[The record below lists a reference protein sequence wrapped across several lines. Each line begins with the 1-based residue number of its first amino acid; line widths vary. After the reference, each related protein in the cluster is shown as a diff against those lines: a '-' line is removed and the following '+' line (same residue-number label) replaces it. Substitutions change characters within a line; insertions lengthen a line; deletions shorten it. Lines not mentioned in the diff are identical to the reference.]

1 MNTTLLQQEIRVLR
15 TENEQ
20 KTKKNAG
27 KQASIGDNLFISI
40 QEGRGR
46 IQQLNTQDEAQVEEY
61 ISASQASSTTLQWQW
76 DCRTYDK
83 KFPST

>member
-1 MNTTLLQQEIRVLR
+1 MTLSSSPVSHIQHLEKAARMAMNTTLLQQEIRVLR

-40 QEGRGR
+40 QGR
-46 IQQLNTQDEAQVEEY
+46 
-61 ISASQASSTTLQWQW
+61 
-76 DCRTYDK
+76 
-83 KFPST
+83 P